1 MDCDGQ
7 EQPEPASRRSL
18 GATEPGGASLGAA
31 ELDFIAWAG
40 GGVLGT
46 VALALRNGCGDDL
59 CGLTEVRS
67 HDSLRWFRRGLPRA
81 GPF

>member
-7 EQPEPASRRSL
+7 EEQPEPASRRSL

-46 VALALRNGCGDDL
+46 VALALRNGA
-59 CGLTEVRS
+59 
-67 HDSLRWFRRGLPRA
+67 FRN
-81 GPF
+81 FN